1 MTGRLKIHLKPNERI
16 FINGG
21 LVRVDRKVTLELVNE
36 VAFLLETHMIAQDQA
51 TTPLRQLYYIIQSI
65 LTSPRDGLL
74 ARQIYDQS
82 HRMLIATIKD
92 QAILEGLAAVRT
104 AVESGRP
111 FDGLKILRGLFELET
126 DSAAPARVG
135 RSG

>member
-36 VAFLLETHMIAQDQA
+36 VAFLLEAHMIAQDQA

-111 FDGLKILRGLFELET
+111 FDGLKVLRGLFELET
-126 DSAAPARVG
+126 EDVAPVRAG